1 MLWAF
6 WCTPASQKQ
15 DGVCLVAAV
24 EHLPGFAHK
33 AVVLIAHPLVDGQRS
48 AIGRDDAVKLVPAVR
63 GRNILAFRD
72 VFHIA
77 VLGQI
82 RVFQNLP
89 DVAAAA
95 QKDHGAGKMLLQGHV
110 LERFEC
116 PAAARAFA
124 GSAAE
129 AKTNSLYQDTE
140 SNF

>member
-24 EHLPGFAHK
+24 EHLPGLAHK
-33 AVVLIAHPLVDGQRS
+33 AVALIAHPFIDGQRGTV
-48 AIGRDDAVKLVPAVR
+48 GRNDAVKFVPAIR
-63 GRNILAFRD
+63 GRDISAFRD
-72 VFHIA
+72 LFHIA
-77 VLGQI
+77 ALGESCI
-82 RVFQNLP
+82 FQKIP
-89 DVAAAA
+89 DAAAAA
-95 QKDHGAGKMLLQGHV
+95 QKDHGTGKVLLQGHV
-110 LERFEC
+110 PERFQR